1 LAEREREG
9 ERERGGE
16 RLGVL
21 HGRCEEF
28 NRGSYEF
35 LLCFDPVP
43 WPDFERRR
51 RVAVHC
57 CAGVALVC

>member
-1 LAEREREG
+1 MLR
-9 ERERGGE
+9 
-16 RLGVL
+16 
-21 HGRCEEF
+21 GRCDEF